1 MGATIRSK
9 TGRQFLRKLS
19 ARLSRMREKVDGV
32 EVVAGLVK
40 GKSSPESIFKGIM
53 NEFGHANAKGDG
65 YTPARP
71 FVQQSVPFVKENVH
85 FACETFS
92 MKGFDGFLRNVGDAM
107 SDGVKESVQSQD
119 FVELKQS
126 TIDRKGH
133 DTILVE
139 KGDMYGNITSQVRR
153 AQ

>member
-9 TGRQFLRKLS
+9 SGRQVFRKLS
-19 ARLSRMREKVDGV
+19 ARLTRMREKVDGV

-40 GKSSPESIFKGIM
+40 GKSSPESIFKGVM
-53 NEFGHANAKGDG
+53 NEFGHGDVV
-65 YTPARP
+65 PRP
-71 FVQQSVPFVKENVH
+71 FVQQSIPFVKENVH

-92 MKGFDGFLRNVGDAM
+92 MKAFEGFLSNVGDAM
-107 SDGVKESVQSQD
+107 SDGIQESIQSQD
-119 FVELKQS
+119 FDALKDS
-126 TIDRKGH
+126 TIKRKGH

-139 KGDMYGNITSQVRR
+139 TGDMYGNITSAVRR